1 MTLRRHLSDL
11 AYSPP
16 SMSSPQN
23 RPTLFGAQT
32 WDASLHNYLALRV
45 RNSLALPSSS
55 GSPLS
60 SALSTPSM
68 LGSSANIASL
78 TPAQRAKTA
87 LGFGLKEPPGPKY
100 FVNIQ
105 TDGPVTS
112 DLFQHRIWF
121 DPGAKDDW
129 QTVVIPLES
138 FLLLNTGTLS
148 TSQLSMMKQAIRTV
162 GISCVLDTPR
172 LPGSASEVPEPEVT
186 PTTGNAS
193 TTEGAPSA
201 LRRSQSAEDELA
213 AQAQS
218 SPIDESDDWASDGE
232 LRETKSDAAAR
243 GSKRGQSFRFD
254 LGIQA
259 IHAVGSVEEAQELWS

>member
-1 MTLRRHLSDL
+1 
-11 AYSPP
+11 
-16 SMSSPQN
+16 MSLVSVSQN

-55 GSPLS
+55 SGNSSLS

-68 LGSSANIASL
+68 LGANIASL
-78 TPAQRAKTA
+78 TPAQRAKSA
-87 LGFGLKEPPGPKY
+87 LGLGLKEAPGPKY

-129 QTVVIPLES
+129 QTVVIPLEH

-148 TSQLSMMKQAIRTV
+148 SSQLSMMTQAIRTV

-172 LPGSASEVPEPEVT
+172 LPGSATEAPEPEVT
-186 PTTGNAS
+186 PTTGAAS
-193 TTEGAPSA
+193 PPTEGAPSA
-201 LRRSQSAEDELA
+201 LRRPQSAEDELA
-213 AQAQS
+213 AQARS